1 MVSQDTPRVRDRLAA
16 LPIGRIAQF
25 FSQQSVSTAA
35 GVGLVWLIFYVANP
49 RFLSSVNLTN
59 LILQIAAVGT
69 ISIGA
74 NLLLLIGEIDLSI
87 GIVSGFSA
95 AVMAVLNV
103 RYHAPAFAAIFGGVA
118 TGAATGL
125 VTGALVTTFRIPSFI
140 VSLGGLLAWQ
150 GALLEVIGS
159 LGTINI
165 RDPHITFLA
174 GSFVA
179 QATGAA
185 IGSVALITYAAV
197 LFWEDAQRRRAALKT
212 AGISSVA
219 WRIAI
224 ATVLGVA
231 SILVF
236 GADRGVPVAF
246 LIFIGLII
254 ATETLCRRT
263 VFGRQ
268 IFAVGGN
275 AEAAHRAGIRVQRVR
290 ILVFVVAAAMS
301 SIGGILAAA
310 RLQAAS
316 QASGGGDVLLQ
327 AIAAAVIGGTSLF
340 GGRGTIWAA
349 LLGSLLIGSISN
361 GMDLL
366 AFDSAIKYMVT
377 GAVLVVAV
385 VLDAGARGGWR
396 KGN

>member
-1 MVSQDTPRVRDRLAA
+1 MVSQDAPRVTHRFAGSSLGSVARL
-16 LPIGRIAQF
+16 I
-25 FSQQSVSTAA
+25 SQQSVSTAV
-35 GVGLVWLIFYVANP
+35 GVCLVWLVFYLANE

-69 ISIGA
+69 IAIGA

-87 GIVSGFSA
+87 GIISGLA
-95 AVMAVLNV
+95 GAVMAVLNV
-103 RYHAPAFAAIFGGVA
+103 RYGAPAWLAVPAGVA
-118 TGAATGL
+118 AGAFTGL
-125 VTGALVTTFRIPSFI
+125 VTGSLVTIFQIPSFI

-150 GALLEVIGS
+150 GVLLRIIGS

-174 GSFVA
+174 GSFVS
-179 QATGAA
+179 QGTGAA
-185 IGSVALITYAAV
+185 IEFAALAAYSVILLV
-197 LFWEDAQRRRAALKT
+197 EEQRRRRAGLRT
-212 AGISSVA
+212 AGVGTVA
-219 WRIAI
+219 LRIVMLAI
-224 ATVLGVA
+224 LGVA
-231 SILVF
+231 SILIF

-254 ATETLCRRT
+254 GTETLCRRT

-275 AEAAHRAGIRVQRVR
+275 QEAAHRAGIRVQRVR
-290 ILVFVVAAAMS
+290 VLVFVIAAAMAS
-301 SIGGILAAA
+301 VGGILAAA

-366 AFDSAIKYMVT
+366 DFDSAIKYMVT
-377 GAVLVVAV
+377 GGVLVLAV
-385 VLDAGARGGWR
+385 IVDAGARGGWQKAR
-396 KGN
+396 

>member
-1 MVSQDTPRVRDRLAA
+1 MVSRDAHPNTNRILGLRLATLA
-16 LPIGRIAQF
+16 RLI
-25 FSQQSVSTAA
+25 SQQSVSTAV
-35 GVGLVWLIFYVANP
+35 GVLLVWLIFYLANE

-87 GIVSGFSA
+87 GIVSFLSA

-103 RYHAPAFAAIFGGVA
+103 RYHVPALPAVTMGIA
-118 TGAATGL
+118 TGAFTGL

-150 GALLEVIGS
+150 GVLLRVIGS
-159 LGTINI
+159 LGAINI
-165 RDPHITFLA
+165 RDPHITLLA
-174 GSFVA
+174 GSFVS

-185 IGSVALITYAAV
+185 IEFVTLGAYSVLV
-197 LFWEDAQRRRAALKT
+197 LWEEGKRRRAGLRT
-212 AGISSVA
+212 AGVGFVIL
-219 WRIAI
+219 RIAI
-224 ATVLGVA
+224 LAVLGAA

-246 LIFIGLII
+246 LIFIGLVI

-275 AEAAHRAGIRVQRVR
+275 QEAAHRAGIRVQRVR
-290 ILVFVVAAAMS
+290 VLVFVIAAAMAAV
-301 SIGGILAAA
+301 GGILAAA

-366 AFDSAIKYMVT
+366 DFDSAIKYMVT
-377 GAVLVVAV
+377 GSVLVLAV
-385 VLDAGARGGWR
+385 VIDAGARGNWR
-396 KGN
+396 KRN